1 MRDCV
6 VFYVLS
12 VNFYQFAIFDGVWYQ
27 GVIVG
32 NDYEFA
38 ASGEDVYKRQKV
50 VWATGHGDNPRIR
63 SCSLVAGCAK
73 SSFAIF
79 LSSIGA

>member
-1 MRDCV
+1 MSNSV

-38 ASGEDVYKRQKV
+38 AF
-50 VWATGHGDNPRIR
+50 
-63 SCSLVAGCAK
+63 SL
-73 SSFAIF
+73 SN
-79 LSSIGA
+79 L